1 MIRRVERK
9 KTGRPSK
16 GPREHAN
23 IQLPPELKAAAKRR
37 AAERGVTFTDL
48 VGLLLE
54 QETGVPY
61 QIQEGLPLTKA
72 S

>member
-1 MIRRVERK
+1 MERK

-16 GPREHAN
+16 GERTPINFRV
-23 IQLPPELKAAAKRR
+23 PPALHIAAKKH
-37 AAERGVTFTDL
+37 AEDRGMTLNDFL
-48 VGLLLE
+48 GELLAE
-54 QETGVPY
+54 EVGVPY